1 MKLKIIPARE
11 TYKSSREYEVDNWPL
26 IINNKLFNFIEKG
39 KIVDEEKRNM
49 EKIKIVRSMYLFLK
63 RNQYEI
69 FTFKY
74 IKYWKSAVN
83 KKCEME
89 QNLLDKIETKEKF
102 SNQYNK
108 YMILTL
114 KTLRSYDSNYA
125 NKILMTLFR
134 TFPHDVAREIK
145 AFI

>member
-1 MKLKIIPARE
+1 MDRLDFIKKIKG
-11 TYKSSREYEVDNWPL
+11 T
-26 IINNKLFNFIEKG
+26 NNK
-39 KIVDEEKRNM
+39 R
-49 EKIKIVRSMYLFLK
+49 
-63 RNQYEI
+63 
-69 FTFKY
+69 TFKY
-74 IKYWKSAVN
+74 IKYWKSVVN

-89 QNLLDKIETKEKF
+89 QNLLDKLETKEKF

-114 KTLRSYDSNYA
+114 KTLRSYDSTYA
-125 NKILMTLFR
+125 NKIVMTLFR